1 MSPVL
6 TAPVRLSVP
15 GPSLRRATLA
25 ALSVLGVGLGGCGPT
40 LVNFDPNNAVS
51 IDVRPVEGQKVFCP
65 GATFQ
70 VEVLAKLQSGSQC
83 SSTDRNV
90 GCQGQKDAVINPTMI
105 RLEGSTGKRTG
116 DLEKF
121 MWSPPAD
128 IFETADTGLVLR
140 AWLEKQVE
148 GQYQKSPVG
157 ESELVPVYQCRMGDS
172 FSASSGAP
180 GPDISIAVTS
190 LKTPYYADA
199 ALIRVDAQGSRL
211 YYISPSPEQPVHI
224 TTYGGD
230 GPAGAQGKAGE
241 KGEDGR
247 AAPSGSPAC
256 TRGEAG
262 RDGQDGGPGGPG
274 GDGGPGGN
282 ILIQVDKS
290 AGSSL
295 LSRIVAESRGG
306 GPGAAGRGGDGG
318 PGGRGGDGVTGPN
331 CSDVK
336 GQDGRAGRAGQ
347 SGQAGRPGQSGPA
360 PTVKMAARQSLFVD
374 EMTTIQRIESAKRK
388 VAH

>member
-1 MSPVL
+1 M
-6 TAPVRLSVP
+6 TAANGILAST
-15 GPSLRRATLA
+15 SLRTGLLA

-51 IDVRPVEGQKVFCP
+51 LDVRPVPGQKVFCP

-70 VEVLAKLQSGSQC
+70 VEVIAKLQSGSMC
-83 SSTDRNV
+83 SSTDRSV

-105 RLEGSTGKRTG
+105 RLEASGGKRTG

-121 MWSPPAD
+121 MWTPPAD
-128 IFETADTGLVLR
+128 IFETADTGLTIR

-157 ESELVPVYQCRMGDS
+157 ESELVPVYQCRSGDT
-172 FSASSGAP
+172 FSAGSAGAA
-180 GPDISIAVTS
+180 GPDVQIAVAP

-199 ALIRVDAQGSRL
+199 ALVRVDVQGSRS
-211 YYISPSPEQPVHI
+211 YYISPSPEQPVYI

-230 GPAGAQGKAGE
+230 GPQGAQGKAGE

-247 AAPSGSPAC
+247 AAPSGSAPC
-256 TRGEAG
+256 TRGEPG
-262 RDGQDGGPGGPG
+262 RDGQDGGAGGPG
-274 GDGGPGGN
+274 GDGGPGGAVR
-282 ILIQVDKS
+282 ITLDKA
-290 AGSSL
+290 AGNAL
-295 LSRIVAESRGG
+295 LSRVVAKSLPG
-306 GPGAAGRGGDGG
+306 GPGAGGRGGDGG
-318 PGGRGGDGVTGPN
+318 PGGSGGSGITGPS

-347 SGQAGRPGQSGPA
+347 SGQAGRAGQAGPA
-360 PTVKMAARQSLFVD
+360 PVVSMSPRQTLFVD
-374 EMTTIQRIESAKRK
+374 EMPTIQRIESAKRK
-388 VAH
+388 TAN